1 MAARVWEIA
10 GFITIAAALH
20 VSAAALMMPQSS
32 PAGAISADVGPPA
45 ALSAGSEALADLVAE
60 WEAPPEIAMA
70 APIAAP
76 VEPEQP
82 VLVEPST
89 DLAMPE
95 PVPTPEPPVT
105 PVAPVLPDLESF
117 TPPEFEAAEPAL
129 ALAASDRPQRRPE
142 AKPEPQPR
150 AQSRAEAPK
159 KTAQPAA
166 RSQPAG
172 QGGAAGQQQA
182 RRSSGGGGGGGAS
195 PQQQAN
201 AEARWKGQLA
211 ACLSRSIG
219 RPSGARG
226 ARMAVAVTI
235 ARNGRIQAV
244 SVAASS
250 GNPRVD
256 QEVMRGA
263 KRARCPAAPSI
274 LSRAQYSIVQP
285 ISIN

>member
-1 MAARVWEIA
+1 M
-10 GFITIAAALH
+10 
-20 VSAAALMMPQSS
+20 
-32 PAGAISADVGPPA
+32 
-45 ALSAGSEALADLVAE
+45 
-60 WEAPPEIAMA
+60 
-70 APIAAP
+70 
-76 VEPEQP
+76 
-82 VLVEPST
+82 
-89 DLAMPE
+89 
-95 PVPTPEPPVT
+95 T

-172 QGGAAGQQQA
+172 QDGAAGQQQA
-182 RRSSGGGGGGGAS
+182 RRSSGGGGGAS